1 MLFHKP
7 AVHGIYVLCYLN
19 REGEKNVV
27 SASRVAEE
35 MQVPPEQAAKVLQ
48 VLQNIGLVEAVR
60 GRSGGYRL
68 AKPLNDISVL
78 EVVDALSAGDVNECL
93 QARSCPSSPDHY
105 CRSHAGMVAM
115 NEQVRQLMASKSLL
129 ELAGPGC
136 EHAQKKCGDVITMHD
151 STASETH

>member
-7 AVHGIYVLCYLN
+7 AVHGIYVLCYLS

-27 SASRVAEE
+27 SASRAAEE

-48 VLQNIGLVEAVR
+48 VLQNIGLVDAIR

-68 AKPLNDISVL
+68 AKPLNEISVL

-93 QARSCPSSPDHY
+93 QGRSCPATPDQF
-105 CRSHAGMVAM
+105 CRSHAGMVAL
-115 NEQVRQLMASKSLL
+115 NNQVRDIMAKRSLA

-136 EHAQKKCGDVITMHD
+136 VEGDTSKCGVVPMTDHT
-151 STASETH
+151 SS